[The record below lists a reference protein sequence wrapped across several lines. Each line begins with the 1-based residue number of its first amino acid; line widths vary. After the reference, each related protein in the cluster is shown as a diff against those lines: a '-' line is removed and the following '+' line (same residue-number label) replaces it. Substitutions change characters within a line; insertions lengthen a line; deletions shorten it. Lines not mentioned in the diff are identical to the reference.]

1 MKWRT
6 SSTKSVT
13 PQKRAPSGNVT
24 RSSSLSSTCS
34 LRLPT
39 SAFGREYQPAN
50 RAEDIVFDIG
60 QACRDDFGEVVM
72 LTSHGL
78 GSGGMKLLRGMFER
92 AITAAYLIKN
102 PEKG

>member
-1 MKWRT
+1 
-6 SSTKSVT
+6 
-13 PQKRAPSGNVT
+13 
-24 RSSSLSSTCS
+24 
-34 LRLPT
+34 
-39 SAFGREYQPAN
+39 
-50 RAEDIVFDIG
+50 VFDIG